1 MYWIVTDSTTDLP
14 KAYVDAQEK
23 LQIMCMSF
31 TMDGTSYYPDG
42 TDENSRKIYKAL
54 RDGSMI
60 TTAQINSETWKECF
74 QPLLDKG
81 EDVLAIIFSSG
92 LSGTYLSAE
101 AAAQELRALYPERTL
116 EVIDSLSASAGEGML
131 VHYALQNRA
140 KGMSLIDNAN
150 WVRANRQNTV
160 HWFTVD
166 DLHFL
171 RRGGRV
177 SAASAYF
184 GSIVKI
190 KPILNVDFE
199 GHLIPREKVQGRKHS
214 LRRLCEKVKENIV
227 SPEDQ
232 VVFISHGDCEDEAR
246 TLADMIRKEVGVKD
260 VQISFIGP
268 IVGSHSGPGTMAVF
282 FMSRGR

>member
-14 KAYVDAQEK
+14 KAYVEAQEK
-23 LQIMCMSF
+23 LQIMRMSF
-31 TMDGTSYYPDG
+31 TMDGASYYPDG

-101 AAAQELRALYPERTL
+101 AAAQELRGLYPGRTL
-116 EVIDSLSASAGEGML
+116 EVVDSLSASAGEGML

-140 KGMSLIDNAN
+140 KGMSLTDNAN

-214 LRRLCEKVKENIV
+214 LRRLCDKVKENIV
-227 SPEDQ
+227 NPAEQ

-246 TLADMIRKEVGVKD
+246 TLADMIRRDVGVKD

-268 IVGSHSGPGTMAVF
+268 IVGSHSGPGTLAVF